1 MADIYVEK
9 RKNKKYTII
18 RSYDDD
24 VINIKIIEKNNDTI
38 ETIDK
43 ILNPEKIK
51 NNNESDDDTDIEMDY
66 LIGLLKFDGSGE

>member
-1 MADIYVEK
+1 MTDIYVK
-9 RKNKKYTII
+9 IRKNKKYTII
-18 RSYDDD
+18 RSYDGE
-24 VINIKIIEKNNDTI
+24 VIELKIIEKNNDTI

-66 LIGLLKFDGSGE
+66 LIGLLEFDGS